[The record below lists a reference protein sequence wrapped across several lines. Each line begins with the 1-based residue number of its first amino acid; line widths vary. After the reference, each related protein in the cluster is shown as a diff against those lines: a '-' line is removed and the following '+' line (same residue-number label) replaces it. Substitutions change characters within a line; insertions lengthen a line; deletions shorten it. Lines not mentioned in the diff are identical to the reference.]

1 MTFVHLADT
10 HLGMTAFQAVDPE
23 SGMNLR
29 ERLIYDN
36 FLASVEEIIRAR
48 PDAVVHAGDLFDQV
62 RPRTRAYTTVLT
74 ALDRLHDEDIPLV
87 VIAGNHSM
95 PKTRYTESPF
105 AVLDY
110 HRADIHA
117 AYRYRYEPVECGDT
131 LFHLIPNLL
140 RPEHYSEEF
149 NRVECSPRHHNVL
162 VTHGLASDLSD
173 KKLQTAAEHEI
184 SMSMLSSDFEYIALG
199 HYHGQQQVADNAWY
213 SGSIEYCS
221 YREIGDRKGGLVVDP
236 GTRTVA
242 HLGLP
247 HTPMVDAGTID
258 CANLTPAGVIGE
270 VGGLVERLA
279 GEERT
284 GMCRVTLTGLTRE
297 TARHLNRRELA
308 AVKGDLLDLRI
319 RIIRDEQDTPVLDAE
334 SVERID
340 YVDEFSSY
348 VERLNLPPR
357 QQQFVR
363 ERGAEILRRVLKN
376 RQEARDAAE

>member
-1 MTFVHLADT
+1 MTFVHIADT
-10 HLGMTAFQAVDPE
+10 HLGMTGFQAVDPE

-62 RPRTRAYTTVLT
+62 RPRTRAYTTVLA
-74 ALDRLHDEDIPLV
+74 ALDRLHEEDIPLV

-236 GTRTVA
+236 GAGTVA

-270 VGGLVERLA
+270 VGGLVGQLPA
-279 GEERT
+279 GART

-297 TARHLNRRELA
+297 TGRHLNRRELA

-319 RIIRDEQDTPVLDAE
+319 RIIRDEQDTPVFDAE

-376 RQEARDAAE
+376 RQEAGDAAE

>member
-1 MTFVHLADT
+1 MKCVHIADT
-10 HLGMTAFQAVDPE
+10 HLGMTGFQTVDPE

-29 ERLIYDN
+29 ERLVYDN
-36 FLASVEEIIRAR
+36 FLMSIEEIIRAR
-48 PDAVVHAGDLFDQV
+48 PDAIIHAGDLFDQV
-62 RPRTRAYTTVLT
+62 RPRTRAYTTVLA
-74 ALDRLHDEDIPLV
+74 ALDRLHEEEIPLV

-117 AYRYRYEPVECGDT
+117 AYRYRYEPVELGDT

-140 RPEHYSEEF
+140 RADHYTEEF

-221 YREIGDRKGGLVVDP
+221 YAEIRDRKGGLIVNT
-236 GTRTVA
+236 GTGDVS

-247 HTPMVDAGTID
+247 HTSMVDGGTVD
-258 CANLTPAGVIGE
+258 CTRCTPAGVVDE
-270 VGGLVERLA
+270 VAGLVEQLS
-279 GEERT
+279 GEERS
-284 GMCRVTLTGLTRE
+284 GMCQVTLTGLTRE
-297 TARHLNRRELA
+297 TARHLNRRDLA
-308 AVKGDLLDLRI
+308 TIKGGLLDLRI
-319 RIIRDEQDTPVLDAE
+319 RIIRDEQDTPVFDAD

-340 YVDEFSSY
+340 YVAEFRAY
-348 VERLNLPPR
+348 VDRLNLTSK
-357 QQQFVR
+357 QQEFVR
-363 ERGAEILRRVLKN
+363 ERGAVILRRVLEK
-376 RQEARDAAE
+376 RREAGDAAE